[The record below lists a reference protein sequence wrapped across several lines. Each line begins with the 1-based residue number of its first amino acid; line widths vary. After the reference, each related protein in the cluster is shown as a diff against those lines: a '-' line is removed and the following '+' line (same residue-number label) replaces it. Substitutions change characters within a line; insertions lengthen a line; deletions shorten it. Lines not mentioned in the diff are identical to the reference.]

1 MGASSALHAPLP
13 TSPRSAEGGEITPLF
28 LMDASFFL
36 QLLLNG
42 IVIGVIYA
50 LVAMGLSLIFG
61 VLEIVNFAHGE
72 FYMLGAML
80 AYFLTTNMTL
90 GFWPTVLVVTLVA
103 VCLGYVLYETLLA
116 SLKGASFER
125 SILLT
130 LGLSMVL
137 QNGAVYLFTTT
148 PKMLRGGY
156 SYATVMIGEMRIAV
170 PRLIALGLGIGAFG
184 LLYLVLYRT
193 RIGKA
198 MRGVAQ
204 NRDAA
209 LMVGIDPRAVSRL
222 AVAIGIGLSGLAGA
236 ALAPVYAVHPTM
248 GFSFVFKA
256 FAIIIMGG
264 LGNVAGAGIAAVSL
278 GVVETI
284 AGGFV
289 PLAMVDAVAFVG
301 MILVLLFK
309 PEGLFGRG
317 VRV

>member
-1 MGASSALHAPLP
+1 V
-13 TSPRSAEGGEITPLF
+13 
-28 LMDASFFL
+28 DAGFYL

-80 AYFLTTNMTL
+80 AYFLTMNMGL
-90 GFWPTVLVVTLVA
+90 GYWPTVAVVTAGA
-103 VCLGYVLYETLLA
+103 VGLGYVLYETLLA
-116 SLKGASFER
+116 SLHGGGFER

-137 QNGAVYLFTTT
+137 QNGAVFLFTTT
-148 PKMLRGGY
+148 PRMVQTSQSYTNIVVGDLRV
-156 SYATVMIGEMRIAV
+156 TLMRLFA
-170 PRLIALGLGIGAFG
+170 LALGLLA
-184 LLYLVLYRT
+184 LAALYLILYGT
-193 RIGKA
+193 RVGKA

-236 ALAPVYAVHPTM
+236 ALAPVYAVHPLM

-256 FAIIIMGG
+256 FAIIIIGG
-264 LGNVAGAGIAAVSL
+264 LGNIAGAAVAAVTL
-278 GVVETI
+278 GMLESVI
-284 AGGFV
+284 GGFL
-289 PLAMVDAVAFVG
+289 PLVMVDALVFSS
-301 MILVLLFK
+301 MIAMLLVR
-309 PEGLFGRG
+309 PQGLFGRG

>member
-1 MGASSALHAPLP
+1 
-13 TSPRSAEGGEITPLF
+13 
-28 LMDASFFL
+28 MDLSFYI

-50 LVAMGLSLIFG
+50 LIAMGLSLIFG

-80 AYFLTTNMTL
+80 AYFLTMNAGL
-90 GFWPTVLVVTLVA
+90 GYWPTILIVTAVA
-103 VCLGYVLYETLLA
+103 MSLGYVLYEALLV
-116 SLKGASFER
+116 SLRGESFER

-137 QNGAVYLFTTT
+137 QNGAIFLFTTT
-148 PKMLRGGY
+148 PKMVSSSLSYSNITAGGLRLPL
-156 SYATVMIGEMRIAV
+156 S
-170 PRLIALGLGIGAFG
+170 RLFALGLGLAAFG
-184 LLYLVLYRT
+184 GLYLILYHT
-193 RIGKA
+193 RVGKA

-222 AVAIGIGLSGLAGA
+222 AVAIGIGFSGLAGA
-236 ALAPVYAVHPTM
+236 ALAPVYAVHPLM

-256 FAIIIMGG
+256 FAIIIIGG
-264 LGNVAGAGIAAVSL
+264 LGNISGAAIAAVGLGILESL
-278 GVVETI
+278 
-284 AGGFV
+284 AGGFL
-289 PLAMVDAVAFVG
+289 PLVMVDALAFIS
-301 MILVLLFK
+301 MIAVLLLR
-309 PEGLFGRG
+309 PQGLFGRG

>member
-1 MGASSALHAPLP
+1 
-13 TSPRSAEGGEITPLF
+13 
-28 LMDASFFL
+28 MDPGFFL

-61 VLEIVNFAHGE
+61 VLELVNFAHGE
-72 FYMLGAML
+72 FYMLAAMF
-80 AYFLTTNMTL
+80 AYFLTMRLSL
-90 GFWPTVLVVTLVA
+90 GYAASVVVVTALA
-103 VCLGYVLYETLLA
+103 VCLGYVFYEALLVHIH
-116 SLKGASFER
+116 GGGFER

-137 QNGAVYLFTTT
+137 QNGAVFLFTTT
-148 PKMLRGGY
+148 PRMIETPL
-156 SYATVMIGEMRIAV
+156 SYANIVAGSVRVSVTRVLA
-170 PRLIALGLGIGAFG
+170 LALGLVAFAA
-184 LLYLVLYRT
+184 LYLILYRT
-193 RIGKA
+193 RIGRA

-204 NRDAA
+204 NREAA

-236 ALAPVYAVHPTM
+236 ALAPVYAVHPLM

-256 FAIIIMGG
+256 FAIIILGG
-264 LGNVAGAGIAAVSL
+264 LGNIAGAAIMAVALGIIES
-278 GVVETI
+278 VV
-284 AGGFV
+284 GGFL
-289 PLAMVDAVAFVG
+289 PLVMVDALVFSSMIG
-301 MILVLLFK
+301 MLLLR

>member
-1 MGASSALHAPLP
+1 
-13 TSPRSAEGGEITPLF
+13 
-28 LMDASFFL
+28 MDLSFYV

-80 AYFLTTNMTL
+80 AYFLSMNAGL
-90 GFWPTVLVVTLVA
+90 GYWPTVLVVTAAAVA
-103 VCLGYVLYETLLA
+103 LGYVLYEALLS
-116 SLKGASFER
+116 SLRGQSFER

-137 QNGAVYLFTTT
+137 QNGAVFLFTTT
-148 PKMLRGGY
+148 PKMMQTRY
-156 SYATVMIGEMRIAV
+156 SYSNLVVGDVRVSVMRV
-170 PRLIALGLGIGAFG
+170 FALGLGLLAFG
-184 LLYLVLYRT
+184 ALYLILYRT
-193 RIGKA
+193 RVGRA

-204 NRDAA
+204 NREAA

-236 ALAPVYAVHPTM
+236 ALAPVYAVHPLM

-256 FAIIIMGG
+256 FAIIIIGG
-264 LGNVAGAGIAAVSL
+264 LGNISGAAMAAVAL
-278 GVVETI
+278 GILESV
-284 AGGFV
+284 AGGFL
-289 PLAMVDAVAFVG
+289 PLVMADALAFIAMIA
-301 MILVLLFK
+301 ILLLR
-309 PEGLFGRG
+309 PQGLFGRG

>member
-1 MGASSALHAPLP
+1 VDL
-13 TSPRSAEGGEITPLF
+13 TF
-28 LMDASFFL
+28 LA

-80 AYFLTTNMTL
+80 AYFLTAQW
-90 GFWPTVLVVTLVA
+90 GFGYWPAIVIVVA
-103 VCLGYVLYETLLA
+103 AAAALGYVLYEALLA
-116 SLKGASFER
+116 SLRGEGFER

-137 QNGAVYLFTTT
+137 QNGALYLFTTT
-148 PKMLRGGY
+148 PKMAGTSLSYSNVVVGELRLPL
-156 SYATVMIGEMRIAV
+156 A
-170 PRLIALGLGIGAFG
+170 RLFALGLGLAAFG
-184 LLYLVLYRT
+184 ALYLILHRT

-198 MRGVAQ
+198 MRGVSQ
-204 NRDAA
+204 NRSAA

-236 ALAPVYAVHPTM
+236 ALAPVYAVHPLM

-256 FAIIIMGG
+256 FAIIIIGG
-264 LGNVAGAGIAAVSL
+264 LGNISGAAIAAVLL
-278 GVVETI
+278 GVLESVVT
-284 AGGFV
+284 GFL
-289 PLAMVDAVAFVG
+289 PLVMADALAFVA
-301 MILVLLFK
+301 MILVLLVR
-309 PEGLFGRG
+309 PQGLFGRG

>member
-1 MGASSALHAPLP
+1 
-13 TSPRSAEGGEITPLF
+13 
-28 LMDASFFL
+28 MDLIFYI

-50 LVAMGLSLIFG
+50 LIAMGLSLIFG

-80 AYFLTTNMTL
+80 AYFLTMNAGL
-90 GFWPTVLVVTLVA
+90 GYWPTILIVTVVA
-103 VCLGYVLYETLLA
+103 ISLGYVLYEALLA
-116 SLKGASFER
+116 SLRGESFER

-137 QNGAVYLFTTT
+137 QNGAIFLFTTT
-148 PKMLRGGY
+148 PKMVASSLSYSNIIAGGLRLPL
-156 SYATVMIGEMRIAV
+156 S
-170 PRLIALGLGIGAFG
+170 RLFALGLGLAAFG
-184 LLYLVLYRT
+184 ALYLILYRT
-193 RIGKA
+193 RVGKA
-198 MRGVAQ
+198 MRGVSQ

-256 FAIIIMGG
+256 FAIIIIGG
-264 LGNVAGAGIAAVSL
+264 LGSISGAAIAAVALGILESL
-278 GVVETI
+278 
-284 AGGFV
+284 AGGFLSLV
-289 PLAMVDAVAFVG
+289 MVDALIFIS
-301 MILVLLFK
+301 MIAILLVR

>member
-1 MGASSALHAPLP
+1 VDL
-13 TSPRSAEGGEITPLF
+13 
-28 LMDASFFL
+28 SFYI

-42 IVIGVIYA
+42 VVIGVIYA

-80 AYFLTTNMTL
+80 AYFLSMNVGL
-90 GFWPTVLVVTLVA
+90 GYWPAVLVVTAVA
-103 VCLGYVLYETLLA
+103 VALGYVLYEALLG
-116 SLKGASFER
+116 SLRAQSFER

-137 QNGAVYLFTTT
+137 QNGAVFLFTTT
-148 PKMLRGGY
+148 PRMMQTRY
-156 SYATVMIGEMRIAV
+156 SYSNVIVGDVRVSVM
-170 PRLIALGLGIGAFG
+170 RLFALGLGLLAFAA
-184 LLYLVLYRT
+184 LYLILYRT
-193 RIGKA
+193 RVGRA

-204 NRDAA
+204 NREAA

-236 ALAPVYAVHPTM
+236 ALAPVYAVHPLM

-256 FAIIIMGG
+256 FAIIIIGG
-264 LGNVAGAGIAAVSL
+264 LGNISGAAIAAVAL
-278 GVVETI
+278 GILESV
-284 AGGFV
+284 AGGFL
-289 PLAMVDAVAFVG
+289 PLVMADALAFIAMIA
-301 MILVLLFK
+301 ILLLR
-309 PEGLFGRG
+309 PQGLFGRG